1 MVWLAMTRWWRT
13 HVTLRLFSL
22 LSLGQA
28 VSAIM
33 AVMSLTSSLIA
44 DLGVNAPLSQSM
56 FNYLALAL
64 VYGSILIFRRQ
75 KTLIPWY
82 WYLLLGF
89 VDVQGN
95 YLVNEAYQY
104 SSITSV
110 TLLDCWTILWAMI
123 LTWFIIGT
131 RYSIGQYF
139 GAVLCVLGLGLVL
152 LSDAGIAGGGGTK
165 PILGD
170 VLVIGGTLFYA
181 MSNVGE
187 EFCVKKKDRVE
198 VVAMIGVY
206 GFLVTVVEASIIELK
221 NVESIEWSTD
231 LVLSLVGYTASSF
244 LFYTL
249 APFVLKLSGAAMFNL
264 SLLTSDMW
272 AVVFKIYLY
281 HQKVDWLY
289 FLSFAIV
296 VIGLVIYSTTEK
308 DHVAAPSIENGSV
321 DAEYQVLQD
330 ESTESRNE
338 SSG

>member
-1 MVWLAMTRWWRT
+1 MLRLAVARWWRT
-13 HVTLRLFSL
+13 HVTPRVFGL
-22 LSLGQA
+22 LLLGQA

-44 DLGVNAPLSQSM
+44 DFGVDAPLSQSM
-56 FNYLALAL
+56 FNYLSLGL

-75 KTLIPWY
+75 KPLIPWY

-95 YLVNEAYQY
+95 YLVNEAFQY
-104 SSITSV
+104 ASITSV
-110 TLLDCWTILWAMI
+110 TLLDCWTIPWAMI

-131 RYSIGQYF
+131 RYSIGQYV
-139 GAVLCVLGLGLVL
+139 GAVLCVVGLGLVL
-152 LSDAGIAGGGGTK
+152 LSDAGISGGGGTK

-170 VLVIGGTLFYA
+170 ILVIGGTFFYA

-187 EFCVKKKDRVE
+187 EFCVKKRDFVE

-206 GFLVTVVEASIIELK
+206 GFLVTVVEASIMELK
-221 NVESIEWSTD
+221 SVESIVWSTD
-231 LVLSLVGYTASSF
+231 LVLSVVGYTASSF
-244 LFYTL
+244 LFYSL

-281 HQKVDWLY
+281 HQEVDWLY

-296 VIGLVIYSTTEK
+296 VIGLVIYSTTDK
-308 DHVAAPSIENGSV
+308 DPVAASSIESGNV
-321 DAEYQVLQD
+321 EAEYQVLLD
-330 ESTESRNE
+330 ESTESRNG
-338 SSG
+338 S